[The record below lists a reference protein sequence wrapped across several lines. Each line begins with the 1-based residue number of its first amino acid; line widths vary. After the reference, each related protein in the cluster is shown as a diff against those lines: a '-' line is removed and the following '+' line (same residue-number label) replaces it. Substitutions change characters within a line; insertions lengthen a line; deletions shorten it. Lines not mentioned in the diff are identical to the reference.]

1 MRQLADAARI
11 QQFMRALGRQAS
23 RPGQVFLTGGAT
35 AVLVGWRATTVDVDI
50 KLVPDQDRLLRAIP
64 ALKESLNLN
73 VELAAPDD
81 FIPVPKTWLMRSPFI
96 SQEGRLAFHHFDFA
110 AQALAKI
117 ERGHTQDLE
126 DVREIIARGL
136 VDLATLRRDFSEI
149 EPELYRYP
157 AIDPAAFRRALEA
170 VLGESPPNP
179 TPG

>member
-1 MRQLADAARI
+1 MRELADAPRI
-11 QQFMRALGRQAS
+11 RQFMRALGREAS
-23 RPGQVFLTGGAT
+23 LPGQVFVTGGAT

-50 KLVPDQDRLLRAIP
+50 KLVPDQDSVLRAIP

-81 FIPVPKTWLMRSPFI
+81 FIPVPRGWPMRSPFI

-126 DVREIIARGL
+126 DVREMIARGL
-136 VDLATLRRDFSEI
+136 VDLETLRHDFAEI
-149 EPELYRYP
+149 EPDLYRYP
-157 AIDPAAFRRALEA
+157 AIDPRAFRRALEA
-170 VLGESPPNP
+170 VVREIAPPR
-179 TPG
+179 